1 MWKYLS
7 IITGQDVVVCMPPE
21 GFRKGGWAFLE
32 RKLCEFFLGKSTS
45 RLGKEVVAG
54 GGGFGKSIGNSRSHF

>member
-1 MWKYLS
+1 
-7 IITGQDVVVCMPPE
+7 MPPE

-54 GGGFGKSIGNSRSHF
+54 GGGGFGKSIGNSRSHF